1 MPITNLCRLIQYR
14 LAFPL
19 GLLILFSV
27 PLSSCGGG
35 NSIKSPTPTAADN
48 ISSSPVLSDNP
59 SSTKKTITQLVNGQQ
74 VERSYLIRTPVNA
87 TKDSYPIVFFFHG
100 ADDNGEDWLDRNTQV
115 SALIDSGEFIGIFPD
130 AFQGNW
136 NLDHTNGADDIEF
149 VSLIVNDLQTIE
161 RYNNG
166 LIHAV
171 GIYTGASL
179 VNKLAKQTSIFTSI
193 APILSQ
199 QVLSLGEVVPTD
211 PVSVFQVNTSQDNLV
226 PINGGSGEGGTV
238 FMSAKESADNWA
250 SSFNCTMEPIS
261 SSSRWSGYYIQKHT
275 YSDCMDNKRVRYHIV
290 EDADHSLLFSKNINL
305 YKLIWIFFSY
315 SDNSSP
321 RNFKLL
327 SLGDSYTI
335 GQGVCV
341 TCNFPEQLSSRLKD
355 ELPAQDS
362 VELQII
368 AQTGWTTSDL
378 KNAIRTAQLEQDY
391 SLVSLL
397 IGVNNQVQN
406 KPSSV
411 YETEFVELVN
421 TAKSLANN
429 NASKLIVLSI
439 PDYGFTPFGQIFDPA
454 EITLTLDAYNQFAE
468 DYCQENGITYIYIT
482 DITQQGLVNTDLVAS
497 DNLHPSQLAY
507 SMFVDRMMPFAIDK
521 LH

>member
-1 MPITNLCRLIQYR
+1 MHMTDLFRFIQQK
-14 LAFPL
+14 LGFSL
-19 GLLILFSV
+19 GLLIVFSLL
-27 PLSSCGGG
+27 LSSCGGG
-35 NSIKSPTPTAADN
+35 NSSTAATLTVTDN
-48 ISSSPVLSDNP
+48 LSPNPVLADTP
-59 SSTKKTITQLVNGQQ
+59 SSAKKTLTQLIDGQQ
-74 VERSYLIRTPVNA
+74 VERSYLIRTPEKPS
-87 TKDSYPIVFFFHG
+87 KDSYPIVFFFHG
-100 ADDNGEDWLDRNTQV
+100 ADDNGEAWLSRNAQV
-115 SALIDSGEFIGIFPD
+115 SALIDSEEFIGIFPD
-130 AFQGNW
+130 AFQGHW
-136 NLDHTNGADDIEF
+136 NIDDTKGADDIEF

-161 RYNNG
+161 GYNSG

-199 QVLSLGEVVPTD
+199 QMASLGEVVPTV
-211 PVSVFQVNTSQDNLV
+211 PVSVFQVNTSADNLV
-226 PINGGSGEGGTV
+226 PINGGSGAYGTV

-250 SSFNCTMEPIS
+250 SNFNCTMEPIS
-261 SSSRWSGYYIQKHT
+261 ASSRWNGYDIQKHT
-275 YSDCMDNKRVRYHIV
+275 YGDCMDNKRVRYHIV
-290 EDADHSLLFSKNINL
+290 EDADHSLLFSENINL

-321 RNFKLL
+321 QNYKLL

-335 GQGVCV
+335 GQGVCA

-355 ELPAQDS
+355 ELPTQDS
-362 VELQII
+362 LELQII

-378 KNAIRTAQLEQDY
+378 INAITTAQLEEDY
-391 SLVSLL
+391 NLVTLL

-429 NASKLIVLSI
+429 NASKLLVISI

-454 EITLTLDAYNQFAE
+454 EITIELDAYNKFAE
-468 DYCQENGITYIYIT
+468 DYCQDNGITYIYIT

-497 DNLHPSQLAY
+497 DNLHPSPLAY
-507 SMFVDRMMPFAIDK
+507 SMFVDRMMPFALEK